1 MNQENRIKDPYY
13 KSLTRKMLFIF
24 IAVSIAPLITVSGII
39 LNRFSVSYNEKLN
52 AHLGELVLKH
62 RQNIDGFLLEKLNN
76 IKFMATSFTVDEL
89 KNEKF
94 LKNNLAALQ
103 TEYGFKITV
112 KKDSLF
118 SRIDNRDRDF
128 MEKRLKALGYLTIHT
143 RQIDMIMARESTVNY
158 YKSKFKKDIDQIIG

>member
-24 IAVSIAPLITVSGII
+24 IAVSFAPLITVSGII

-76 IKFMATSFTVDEL
+76 IRFMAKSFTVDEL
-89 KNEKF
+89 KNEEF
-94 LKNNLAALQ
+94 LRNNLAALQ
-103 TEYGFKITV
+103 TEYGSVFEDLGIINEKGIQETYAGPFKLENARYSDTEWFRNAI
-112 KKDSLF
+112 KSDSRSELIL
-118 SRIDNRDRDF
+118 SKLDN
-128 MEKRLKALGYLTIHT
+128 E
-143 RQIDMIMARESTVNY
+143 
-158 YKSKFKKDIDQIIG
+158 